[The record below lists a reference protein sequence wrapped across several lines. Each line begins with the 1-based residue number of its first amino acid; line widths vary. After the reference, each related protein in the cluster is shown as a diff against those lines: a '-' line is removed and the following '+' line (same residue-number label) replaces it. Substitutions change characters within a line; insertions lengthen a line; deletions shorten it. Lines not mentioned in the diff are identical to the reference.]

1 MRVKSSRHY
10 GHSPRTGRV
19 FFRTLGV
26 IAMFVSLT
34 AAASYSMA
42 RLYRA
47 ASSEEVNV
55 GKSSDTGVGSVV
67 VETNKQRCE
76 ILKFD
81 NYTGRTMENSKHC
94 QNTAVLDAEG
104 AAVPLGTVHRLN
116 SISKSLLGADR

>member
-1 MRVKSSRHY
+1 
-10 GHSPRTGRV
+10 
-19 FFRTLGV
+19 
-26 IAMFVSLT
+26 MFVSLT
-34 AAASYSMA
+34 AAASHSMA

-67 VETNKQRCE
+67 VETNNQRCE

-94 QNTAVLDAEG
+94 QNTAVLDGEG
-104 AAVPLGTVHRLN
+104 AAVPLGTVHRLD